1 MRGHKSAPYD
11 HASGGFACA
20 SARAMLPR
28 SMQGAV
34 KPCPLSQGG
43 ITSAGTISSR
53 SSRLL
58 ICSFLG
64 GTRGGIWG
72 NLGASGSLLA
82 TFARLKIIR
91 IRRAW
96 MRGEF
101 SFGITSH
108 KNYYV
113 NSRVKNEE
121 TSAFE
126 AN

>member
-20 SARAMLPR
+20 SARAMLTR

-43 ITSAGTISSR
+43 ITSAGTK
-53 SSRLL
+53 LV
-58 ICSFLG
+58 SFQPTFDLFLP
-64 GTRGGIWG
+64 RGE
-72 NLGASGSLLA
+72 SGESMGLLA
-82 TFARLKIIR
+82 SFARMKIIR
-91 IRRAW
+91 PHRSGWRV
-96 MRGEF
+96 EF

-126 AN
+126 PY